1 MALLRAPHMI
11 HKAYTG
17 LRVLDISQGIAGPY
31 CAQMLQQLGA
41 EVVKLE
47 PLEGDWSRTIGLAR
61 GGMTAISIAYNR
73 GKRSIAL
80 DARHP
85 EGLAIVQA
93 LAAQSDV
100 LVQSFRPGVA
110 KRLGVGYEQL
120 ASCNP
125 KLVYVSISG
134 FGPSGPYLTR
144 PATDSVAQAISGF
157 AVANAAADGTPRMVK
172 PYMADI
178 SCGMYAAQAVG
189 AALFAR
195 ERQGTGA
202 HLDVSLLASLAALQ
216 NSLVIDHLWGDG
228 HAPQVATT
236 PKAATV
242 PQGIFRT
249 ADGHIILTA
258 LSDVMFASI
267 CELLGRPEWL
277 ADPRMGTAGD
287 RLRVAAEIQAG
298 VAAAL
303 RTQTTA
309 EWSHRFSATDVLYAQ
324 ANDFDGFQADPQVAH
339 LGLLQS
345 MLQPTSQQMPK
356 SPESMKHQLLF
367 ADFPGVAP
375 DARPAGERAPLTGEH
390 TRKILQ
396 ELAYS
401 EEHIAQLEQAGV
413 IGPLTHQ
420 PDVQNDDAISTDG
433 ATSASAT
440 SLPSILSTPS
450 TPRT

>member
-1 MALLRAPHMI
+1 MALLRALHMI

-41 EVVKLE
+41 EVVKIE
-47 PLEGDWSRTIGLAR
+47 PREGDWSRTMGLAR

-80 DARHP
+80 DVRHS

-93 LAAQSDV
+93 LVAQSDV

-110 KRLGVGYEQL
+110 QRLGIGYEQL
-120 ASCNP
+120 SSHNP

-144 PATDSVAQAISGF
+144 PATDSVAQAITGF
-157 AVANAAADGTPRMVK
+157 AVANAAADGTPRMTK

-216 NSLVIDHLWGDG
+216 NILVIDRLWGDG

-242 PQGIFRT
+242 PQGISRT
-249 ADGHIILTA
+249 ADGHIVLAA
-258 LSDVMFASI
+258 LSDAMFASI
-267 CELLGRPEWL
+267 CELLGRSEWL
-277 ADPRMGTAGD
+277 ADPRMATASD

-298 VAAAL
+298 VADAL
-303 RTQTTA
+303 RTRTTA
-309 EWSHRFSATDVLYAQ
+309 EWTRRFSATDVLYAQ
-324 ANDFDGFQADPQVAH
+324 VNDFNDFLADPQVAH

-345 MLQPTSQQMPK
+345 MLQPTSQQIPQG
-356 SPESMKHQLLF
+356 PESTAHQLLF
-367 ADFPGVAP
+367 AGLPGVAP
-375 DARPAGERAPLTGEH
+375 DARPAGERAPLPGEH
-390 TRKILQ
+390 TRQILQ

-413 IGPLTHQ
+413 VGPLAHQ
-420 PDVQNDDAISTDG
+420 ADAKNEDTIPTYG
-433 ATSASAT
+433 AAFTS
-440 SLPSILSTPS
+440 IPS